1 MRTVLHN
8 GVICFPIPHLIF
20 LGQRYSL
27 FVLKLRMKG
36 KLIERHILYCIT
48 EHLIYFF
55 FFFFWQDRRWENS
68 LLFGGFS
75 FQVQNQNIGII
86 TYFII

>member
-8 GVICFPIPHLIF
+8 GVVCFPIPHLIF
-20 LGQRYSL
+20 PGQRYSL

-48 EHLIYFF
+48 EHLIFF
-55 FFFFWQDRRWENS
+55 FNFFFGKT
-68 LLFGGFS
+68 GGRKTACYLGDSVFRCK
-75 FQVQNQNIGII
+75 IK
-86 TYFII
+86 TLA